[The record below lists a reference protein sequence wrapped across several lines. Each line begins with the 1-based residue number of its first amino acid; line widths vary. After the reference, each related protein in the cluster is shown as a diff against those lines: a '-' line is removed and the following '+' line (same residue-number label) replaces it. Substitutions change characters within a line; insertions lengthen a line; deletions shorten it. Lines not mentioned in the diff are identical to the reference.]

1 MKKSKWI
8 LVTVLL
14 VLAAV
19 TAWVIWLDAGL
30 TAEGQT
36 VLQQLHE
43 IGRKNLTKET
53 VQLTKDFKAILRA
66 RPVTALIAA
75 VIYGIVAALVL
86 MVGKAPQVPQ
96 HVSQEEAAR
105 LRDEMEEEYL
115 RDDMLV
121 FPSDT
126 DEPEEDDDWAL
137 TELEMPKLVSAR
149 WENGRVVFRWEPVEH
164 AEAYSVWRRTGDTR
178 WQRIGKTDEK
188 TTLYLDFALDS
199 DMTYYYSVRAFRIV
213 DGQRIKSPR
222 DPLGLAVHVESGNV
236 LPAARVFRDKD
247 REGNI
252 LVAWDPVPGTS
263 LYRILRREEGEDWDV
278 LDRVP
283 AKGECRYRDD
293 SAEPGVAF
301 DYTVCACVLIHK
313 IPVVGHFDRNG
324 ITIRY

>member
-75 VIYGIVAALVL
+75 LIYGIVAALVL

-126 DEPEEDDDWAL
+126 DEPEEEGTFYGFSEPMSMYRNLFIKEKPLPEGTYFCDFV
-137 TELEMPKLVSAR
+137 M
-149 WENGRVVFRWEPVEH
+149 ENCF
-164 AEAYSVWRRTGDTR
+164 
-178 WQRIGKTDEK
+178 
-188 TTLYLDFALDS
+188 
-199 DMTYYYSVRAFRIV
+199 
-213 DGQRIKSPR
+213 GQRARTDLVELYWDGTEWQCPEWGTHKCR
-222 DPLGLAVHVESGNV
+222 TLCGTDQLG
-236 LPAARVFRDKD
+236 
-247 REGNI
+247 RENR
-252 LVAWDPVPGTS
+252 
-263 LYRILRREEGEDWDV
+263 LY
-278 LDRVP
+278 
-283 AKGECRYRDD
+283 
-293 SAEPGVAF
+293 
-301 DYTVCACVLIHK
+301 
-313 IPVVGHFDRNG
+313 G
-324 ITIRY
+324 IYH